1 MTQHPSADTDSLDA
15 LEVRVA
21 HQDAVIEELNE
32 ALNQQWKLIDAL
44 TREIES
50 LRERASAIEADTGRG
65 PADAER
71 RRWTFPL
78 RRRGLH
84 V

>member
-1 MTQHPSADTDSLDA
+1 MPQDSSRLDA
-15 LEVRVA
+15 LETHVA

-65 PADAER
+65 PADER
-71 RRWTFPL
+71 PPHW
-78 RRRGLH
+78 
-84 V
+84 